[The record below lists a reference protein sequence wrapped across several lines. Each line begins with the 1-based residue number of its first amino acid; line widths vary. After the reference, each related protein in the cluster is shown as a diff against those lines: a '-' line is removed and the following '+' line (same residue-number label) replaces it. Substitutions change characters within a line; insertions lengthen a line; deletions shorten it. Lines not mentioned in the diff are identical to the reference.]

1 MLGETVRTTRIKR
14 SLTQARLARMAGV
27 SRRHL
32 AALEKG
38 ANVSINVL
46 RKVASVLELTE
57 ISLSDELTVQTA
69 GDPGAVNVPL
79 LAETIREAQADAARA
94 QSLLSRAETILG
106 GDAAGADAIVVRFP
120 ILPAQRLD
128 IRRRKE
134 GVADES
140 RATTV
145 AVIGEIRQG
154 EAVVELTGETAQL
167 PLSLLEEGEVVFR
180 ARGDKMADQ
189 GINDGDL
196 LVVELRQSGRAAT
209 GELVVGKVGETLY
222 VGRWWQ
228 KHGRKA
234 ILTHGP
240 AEVTTGGPAKRS
252 LKVLAAIN
260 AIVRPK

>member
-32 AALEKG
+32 AAREKG

-46 RKVASVLELTE
+46 RNVASVLELTE
-57 ISLSDELTVQTA
+57 ISLSDELTVQTSN
-69 GDPGAVNVPL
+69 DPAAVNVPL
-79 LAETIREAQADAARA
+79 LAETIREAQADAART

-106 GDAAGADAIVVRFP
+106 REPNAGDGVVVRFP

-128 IRRRKE
+128 VRRRRE
-134 GVADES
+134 GVADQGG
-140 RATTV
+140 AATV

-154 EAVVELTGETAQL
+154 EPVLELTGETAQL
-167 PLSLLEEGEVVFR
+167 PPSLLEEGEVVFR
-180 ARGDKMADQ
+180 ARGDKFADQ
-189 GINDGDL
+189 GIEDGDL
-196 LVVELRQSGRAAT
+196 LVVELRQNGRAAT
-209 GELVVGKVGETLY
+209 GELVVGKVGDALY
-222 VGRWWQ
+222 IGRWWQ

-234 ILTHGP
+234 ILTDGP